1 MINGKK
7 PLEQQM
13 DAKRV
18 EQTQNVKQLT
28 TSDDAYS
35 PERRIIR
42 GEMKTPQGAMGK
54 IQLTTDQVN
63 LKEEAKKMQNELGRK
78 YKVSIE
84 KPREKI
90 KYNKIGGVKFKT
102 SKKNIKPKTKLRPRT
117 KLKGGGISQR
127 GLGKAFMKGGRAR

>member
-1 MINGKK
+1 MIKGKK
-7 PLEQQM
+7 PLEQAM

-28 TSDDAYS
+28 TSNDAYS

-63 LKEEAKKMQNELGRK
+63 LKEEAKKNAK
-78 YKVSIE
+78 
-84 KPREKI
+84 
-90 KYNKIGGVKFKT
+90 
-102 SKKNIKPKTKLRPRT
+102 
-117 KLKGGGISQR
+117 
-127 GLGKAFMKGGRAR
+127 